1 MRSECV
7 ECYDYVERAGEE
19 GEKRFVFMMYFCT
32 GKVTEIFRLEGIVR
46 TH

>member
-1 MRSECV
+1 MWSVIIMLKGRG
-7 ECYDYVERAGEE
+7 REE